1 MPTSPSPKRSISSP
15 KRSTGTKRRAPE
27 PAPRSPLLRPL
38 ILVVILAVLAVMVIA
53 LPASLIS
60 RFLPR
65 DIVAE
70 DFSGS
75 LWHGSAGKI
84 TANGRNVG
92 ALEWRLHPAALL
104 TRTLSAD
111 IHWVKVGFVADGTA
125 EITSQGATLHAVQGG
140 GPLADIAEF
149 GIVRNFRGLAS
160 FNFREIK
167 IAFGSSSAPSNPT
180 LLAALGD
187 LKAANVTS
195 PQIAGGADLGGYA
208 LHLAEGPAELTDT
221 GGPLEVQATINF
233 SADTHT
239 GTLSGTIKE
248 RPDASPALRRE
259 VQNLLQLH
267 QRDAAGRIPVDL
279 EFTF

>member
-1 MPTSPSPKRSISSP
+1 MV
-15 KRSTGTKRRAPE
+15 
-27 PAPRSPLLRPL
+27 
-38 ILVVILAVLAVMVIA
+38 VVILAVLAVIVIA
-53 LPASLIS
+53 VPASLIS

-65 DIVAE
+65 DIGAE

-84 TANGRNVG
+84 TAYGRNVG

-104 TRTLSAD
+104 THTLSAD
-111 IHWVKVGFVADGTA
+111 LHWVKVGFVADCAA

-140 GPLADIAEF
+140 GPLSDIAEF
-149 GIVRNFRGLAS
+149 GIVRDFRGIAS

-167 IAFGSSSAPSNPT
+167 IAFGNSSNPT

-187 LKAANVTS
+187 LKVANVTS

-208 LHLAEGPAELTDT
+208 LHLADGPAELTDT
-221 GGPLEVQATINF
+221 GGPLELQATINF

-248 RPDASPALRRE
+248 RPDASPALQRE
-259 VQNLLQLH
+259 LQNLTQLH
-267 QRDAAGRIPVDL
+267 SRDAAGRIPVDL